1 MGRQPLAA
9 GKMGRIHSIQLE
21 ELREGSLPFDLMD
34 DSEERRNLAGMP
46 LEEEVTARL
55 RRAMAQQGAPP
66 GPAYLHARR
75 RRVFA
80 ITR

>member
-34 DSEERRNLAGMP
+34 DSEERRNLAGTA
-46 LEEEVTARL
+46 LEGEVAARL
-55 RRAMAQQGAPP
+55 RGAMEEQGAPP
-66 GPAYLHARR
+66 EQFERLGL
-75 RRVFA
+75 
-80 ITR
+80 